1 MNSETARPEGG
12 HLKLFKIL
20 GMTPE
25 GTCPECA
32 TAHPEWQPHNQQSL
46 TYQYKFYD
54 KHGRFPTWEDAME
67 HCSETVK
74 GLWKTELLKKGIK
87 VGEPQP
93 KI

>member
-1 MNSETARPEGG
+1 MNSDTARQEGG

-32 TAHPEWQPHNQQSL
+32 TAHPEWKPHNQQSL

-54 KHGRFPTWEDAME
+54 KHGRFPTWADAME

-74 GLWKTELLKKGIK
+74 GLWKAELLKKGIK